1 MRGKSA
7 PDIMELANNGTYL
20 GTPLFFAPTSGSGN
34 SLNNVR
40 PTLEKGSWADVPV
53 MYGTNKNEGSIFAH
67 VRRLNTAKEAEKRAV
82 PPQQVLIDDVQSA
95 DAETNMLPLC
105 PNLSNRW
112 CFLNWSKCVDDRGS
126 IYLPDV
132 RTSQVYREAQP
143 QGVWRYRYSPE
154 LPNLTPYDDAGAYH
168 SAELPQVL
176 GTYNATTATEN
187 PIVLSAFM
195 QKTWTDFAKDP
206 ENGPGWPSLNED
218 SKLADFGNDENPQG
232 ITLIEAKDADNNCGI
247 WFRESE
253 TYDLAW

>member
-112 CFLNWSKCVDDRGS
+112 CFLNWSKC
-126 IYLPDV
+126 
-132 RTSQVYREAQP
+132 
-143 QGVWRYRYSPE
+143 

-168 SAELPQVL
+168 GAELPQVL

>member
-1 MRGKSA
+1 
-7 PDIMELANNGTYL
+7 MELANNGTYL

-40 PTLEKGSWADVPV
+40 PTLKKGSWADVPV

-67 VRRLNTAKEAEKRAV
+67 VRRLNKAKEAEKRAL
-82 PPQQVLIDDVQSA
+82 PPQQ
-95 DAETNMLPLC
+95 
-105 PNLSNRW
+105 
-112 CFLNWSKCVDDRGS
+112 
-126 IYLPDV
+126 
-132 RTSQVYREAQP
+132 
-143 QGVWRYRYSPE
+143 VWRYRYSPE
-154 LPNLTPYDDAGAYH
+154 FPNLTPYDDAGAYH
-168 SAELPQVL
+168 GAELPQVF

-187 PIVLSAFM
+187 QIALSAFM

-232 ITLIEAKDADNNCGI
+232 ITLIEAKDADKNCGV

-253 TYDLAW
+253 AYDLAW

>member
-1 MRGKSA
+1 MFLGKALRNDYTVVRNRLGCHTLECMRGKSA

-112 CFLNWSKCVDDRGS
+112 CFLNWSKCVSYFR
-126 IYLPDV
+126 L
-132 RTSQVYREAQP
+132 
-143 QGVWRYRYSPE
+143 
-154 LPNLTPYDDAGAYH
+154 
-168 SAELPQVL
+168 
-176 GTYNATTATEN
+176 
-187 PIVLSAFM
+187 
-195 QKTWTDFAKDP
+195 
-206 ENGPGWPSLNED
+206 SLNRMI
-218 SKLADFGNDENPQG
+218 KLMGNPRWMTGVPFTCPTSE
-232 ITLIEAKDADNNCGI
+232 LAKFTAKHNRKVCGGTGT
-247 WFRESE
+247 RQSSP
-253 TYDLAW
+253 T